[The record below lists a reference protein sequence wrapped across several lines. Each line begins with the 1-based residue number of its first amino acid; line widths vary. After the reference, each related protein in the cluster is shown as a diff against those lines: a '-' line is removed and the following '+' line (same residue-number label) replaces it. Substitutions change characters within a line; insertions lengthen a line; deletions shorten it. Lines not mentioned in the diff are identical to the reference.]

1 MLSSIIHLFKALYA
15 YCTDFVINLAN
26 LTGLSYYEINFV
38 IFLVLFPMALLLS
51 VIFFFIQKR
60 RLRQLKEKKQDE
72 KKDEYKSNN
81 KVTKTNQSTIESN
94 LSKIKKV
101 IFHYLHPLHA
111 IAISI
116 VLGFLS
122 LFFSSYSILIILF
135 ICLLLSSS
143 ILLALFQGKWRL
155 AFYSFLLQIGIFF
168 GCYILAGFFWLLCP
182 GRDIGNADFYSNE
195 IYNQTN
201 LTIPKELTL
210 ISKIDTIGY
219 GGIEHEYE
227 AECLYQGPK
236 HVIEAFEDSLK
247 VQPGISNNEG
257 PIDLSKSVI
266 NLSQFK
272 KKDIGSSYS
281 MSKEG
286 SYNID
291 IAFNKQK
298 TKMYYSAFYY

>member
-1 MLSSIIHLFKALYA
+1 MFSSLIHLFKALYA

-26 LTGLSYYEINFV
+26 LTGLSYYEINFI
-38 IFLVLFPMALLLS
+38 IFLLLFPLAFLLS
-51 VIFFFIQKR
+51 TMFFFIQKR
-60 RLRQLKEKKQDE
+60 RLQKLKERKQDE
-72 KKDEYKSNN
+72 NEDEHTSINIKS
-81 KVTKTNQSTIESN
+81 NQSTSESHS
-94 LSKIKKV
+94 SKIKKV

-116 VLGFLS
+116 VLGILS
-122 LFFSSYSILIILF
+122 LFFAPYSIYLILI
-135 ICLLLSSS
+135 ICLLLSAS

-155 AFYSFLLQIGIFF
+155 ALNSFLLQMGILF
-168 GCYILAGFFWLLCP
+168 GCYILAGFLWLLCP
-182 GRDIGNADFYSNE
+182 GRDIGDAYFYSNE
-195 IYNQTN
+195 IYNRTH

-236 HVIEAFEDSLK
+236 HVIEALEDSLK
-247 VQPGISNNEG
+247 IQPGISNNEG

-281 MSKEG
+281 MSSEG

-298 TKMYYSAFYY
+298 TKMYYSAYYY

>member
-1 MLSSIIHLFKALYA
+1 MFSSLIHLFKALYA

-26 LTGLSYYEINFV
+26 LTGLSYYEINFI
-38 IFLVLFPMALLLS
+38 IFLVLFPLAFLIS
-51 VIFFFIQKR
+51 VMFFFIQKK
-60 RLRQLKEKKQDE
+60 RLRKLKERKQDE
-72 KKDEYKSNN
+72 NEDENTTIN
-81 KVTKTNQSTIESN
+81 TNTKQSTRVSN
-94 LSKIKKV
+94 SSKIKKV
-101 IFHYLHPLHA
+101 ILHYLHPLHA

-116 VLGFLS
+116 MLGFLS
-122 LFFSSYSILIILF
+122 LFFTSYSILIILF

-155 AFYSFLLQIGIFF
+155 ALYSFLLQMGIFF
-168 GCYILAGFFWLLCP
+168 GCYVLAGFLWLLCP
-182 GRDIGNADFYSNE
+182 GRDIGDADFYSNE
-195 IYNQTN
+195 IYNRTH
-201 LTIPKELTL
+201 LSIPKELKL

-236 HVIEAFEDSLK
+236 HVIEALEDSLK

-281 MSKEG
+281 MSSEG

-298 TKMYYSAFYY
+298 TKMYYSAYYY